1 MSSPATSCPEA
12 YDLAVVALS
21 ARALAVSARR
31 GGLKALAVDLFADS
45 DTREHAEKAVRAP
58 SSGMGFSRRGLL
70 TALTRHAPAGLPVV
84 LGSGLEHD
92 PELIAAINQRNPI
105 LGASAA
111 IVSRLK
117 DPFAFASLLA
127 DIGASHPEV
136 ARPLDSPTGDWL
148 SKRIGGSGGA
158 HIRRGRRSRGNRR
171 YLQRRTAGEP
181 LSALFLADGK
191 QSRIIGFS
199 AQWTDPAPS
208 APFRYGGA
216 VGPIEVPAALS
227 KTVSAALD
235 GIIERTGLTGLASAD
250 MLRAPDGGVVLL
262 EINPRPGATLDVFDR
277 SPAPSLLG
285 LHLDACAGR
294 LPETVALPSTA
305 QAAAVIYAARPV
317 AAALLQRPLWTADWP
332 ACEETI
338 PAGAPVCTILAAGA
352 DPTAARALLE
362 ERRAAF
368 LEQLRAAATGP
379 SQTTMVHA

>member
-1 MSSPATSCPEA
+1 MSSPATSSLEV
-12 YDLAVVALS
+12 YDLAIVALS
-21 ARALAVSARR
+21 ARALAFSARR
-31 GGLKALAVDLFADS
+31 GGLKALTVDLFADA
-45 DTREHAEKAVRAP
+45 DTCEHAKKAVRAP

-70 TALTRHAPAGLPVV
+70 ATLAGNAPEGLPVV

-92 PELIAAINQRNPI
+92 PALIAAIDRRNPI

-111 IVSRLK
+111 TVARLK
-117 DPFAFASLLA
+117 DPFAFAALLA
-127 DIGASHPEV
+127 EIGAPHPEI
-136 ARPLDSPTGDWL
+136 ARPAEAPAGDWL
-148 SKRIGGSGGA
+148 LKRIGGSGGT
-158 HIRRGRRSRGNRR
+158 HIRRGRRSSETGR
-171 YLQRRTAGEP
+171 YLQRHTAGEP

-191 QSRIIGFS
+191 RSWLVGFS
-199 AQWTDPAPS
+199 SQWTDPAPG

-216 VGPIEVPAALS
+216 VGPIEPPRELRVTVAAM
-227 KTVSAALD
+227 LD
-235 GIIERTGLTGLASAD
+235 SIVERTGLSGLASAD
-250 MLRAPDGGVVLL
+250 ILQASDGTFVLL

-277 SPAPSLLG
+277 EPTPSLLR

-294 LPETVALPSTA
+294 LPDAIPLPSEA
-305 QAAAVIYAARPV
+305 QAATVIYAARPV
-317 AAALLQRPLWTADWP
+317 AAALLRRPVWTADWP
-332 ACEETI
+332 ACEETV